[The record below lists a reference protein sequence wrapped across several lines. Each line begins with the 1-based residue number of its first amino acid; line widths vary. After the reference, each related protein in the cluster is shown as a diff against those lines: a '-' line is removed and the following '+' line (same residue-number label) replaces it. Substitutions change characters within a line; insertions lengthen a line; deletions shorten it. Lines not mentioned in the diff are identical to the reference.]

1 MSRRL
6 SSWPVERSVNGR
18 SVVSYGDVVL
28 RGLLVLDF
36 TRYLPGPFASRE
48 LMRLGARVVRVE
60 TPDGDPLRSVAPGWD
75 DALNAGKESV
85 VWDRERD
92 PELGVAL
99 CRKADVVLEGFRPG
113 VAERLGI
120 AAGDLPDSLVYC
132 SVTGFGADDVRAGH
146 DLNYVG
152 WAGLLADTAPA
163 VPPVQIAD
171 LAGGSL
177 FAVVEILAA
186 LLERERSGHG
196 RHIVLSMT
204 HNAHRLVAH
213 RLRSEPERT
222 LTGGLACYRVYA
234 TADDRFL
241 TVTPVEPKFW
251 SRLCEL
257 IGRPDLVERQY
268 EGDQEGLAAELA
280 AVFSQRTLGEWV
292 ELFEGVD
299 VMVGPVATLE
309 EAAAWLGEPEAT
321 GRAPALGEHTEA
333 WRTALAPFEG

>member
-1 MSRRL
+1 
-6 SSWPVERSVNGR
+6 
-18 SVVSYGDVVL
+18 VVL
-28 RGLLVLDF
+28 RDLLVVDF

-48 LMRLGARVVRVE
+48 LLRLGARVVRVE
-60 TPDGDPLRSVAPGWD
+60 TPEGDPLREVAPGWH

-85 VWDRERD
+85 VWDRARD
-92 PELGVAL
+92 PELGLAL

-113 VAERLGI
+113 VARRLGI

-132 SVTGFGADDVRAGH
+132 SITGFGTDDVRAGH

-152 WAGLLADTAPA
+152 WAGLLADIAPA
-163 VPPVQIAD
+163 LPPVQIAD

-177 FAVVEILAA
+177 YAVVEILAG
-186 LLERERSGHG
+186 LLERERSGRG

-204 HNAHRLVAH
+204 HNAHELAAH
-213 RLRSEPERT
+213 RLRGEPERT
-222 LTGGLACYRVYA
+222 LTGGLACYRIYA

-268 EGDQEGLAAELA
+268 ESNQEGLAAELA
-280 AVFSQRTLGEWV
+280 AVFSGRTLADWLEV
-292 ELFEGVD
+292 FEGED

-309 EAAAWLGEPEAT
+309 EAAEWLGEPELA